1 MLGRRAERLS
11 TKGALRV
18 MEWVRYYMVGGWVGR
33 GEGGRALL
41 IFLCAATECGE
52 VLHFET
58 ALFLGC
64 HRHCCT
70 FYCYG

>member
-33 GEGGRALL
+33 GGRGCLGAASDGVVALLHGGWVGGEGGEGLP
-41 IFLCAATECGE
+41 
-52 VLHFET
+52 
-58 ALFLGC
+58 GC
-64 HRHCCT
+64 CE
-70 FYCYG
+70 